1 MIWQEITLGK
11 GASVPTVKTDACPL
25 GAGLE
30 LEDEPP
36 QLQRPSTAKSTR
48 NTPVALEFRM
58 SILLHP
64 NDDCS

>member
-1 MIWQEITLGK
+1 MIWQEITLGN
-11 GASVPTVKTDACPL
+11 GASVPMVKTDAWLL

-30 LEDEPP
+30 PEDDPP

-48 NTPVALEFRM
+48 NTPVDLEVRM

-64 NDDCS
+64 IDDCS